1 MKMKM
6 DIWRWNTE
14 SVHRLDKKKGGRPI

>member
-1 MKMKM
+1 MKMKV